1 MFFYETNKINY
12 RHRLTQINTDEK
24 SNAVSPA
31 QQIKEKISV
40 NPCLKQKEV
49 ILYIQQAM
57 KPRQ

>member
-1 MFFYETNKINY
+1 MIGIAKIKNKINY

-49 ILYIQQAM
+49 IL
-57 KPRQ
+57 